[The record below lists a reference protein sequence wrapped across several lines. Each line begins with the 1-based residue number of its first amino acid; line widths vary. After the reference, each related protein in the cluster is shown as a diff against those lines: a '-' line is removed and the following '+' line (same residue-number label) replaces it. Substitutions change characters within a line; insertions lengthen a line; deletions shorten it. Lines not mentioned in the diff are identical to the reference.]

1 MPKCVPGVV
10 TEADTSYWLPRDPV
24 MHGAGRY
31 VSELGKADRYL
42 CQHRAMTAGAE
53 AMRTPGGPPDQ
64 TWHAG
69 ARWWSVDVHCH
80 SPASFDYGGL
90 EGSRNDEPK
99 PSFEDWLQAYITAGV
114 DAIVVTDHN
123 SHEGIEPARE
133 ALEALRGSDPGLPP
147 FVIFPGVEI
156 TATGGVHILGI
167 FDPES
172 DADIVNRALTLCRY
186 TGTRG
191 RSDHTAN
198 MTVADIAS
206 EISRLGG
213 LCVPAHAD
221 QSRGIFGMDPRELAA
236 LADSPDVIAVE
247 VVHDALVGTA
257 ERHGWLSILG
267 SDAHHLTADSCPDG
281 VEPKAPGTHLT
292 LFKAE
297 ALDLHGLRLALTDP
311 SESVR
316 RCRSGYGDPNA
327 ISHGHIDR
335 VQVVRG
341 DATEAYRFG
350 PWMNCLIG
358 GRGVGKSTLVELLR
372 LALERGHELE
382 GSVAE
387 DLRRFS
393 PNAEAG
399 ERWWDD
405 ETRIIVDY
413 TKDQRQ
419 LRVVWSGANP
429 EKSGLHV
436 WTGDSWEEQSGRAV
450 DRTPVRIF
458 SQKQIYDL
466 ATSPQSFLTILD
478 DMPDIRRNEW
488 DEEYE
493 ELRLRFVGERN
504 KLRQLLAETEKA
516 DRIRGQLQEVQGRLR
531 HLAELRASAEYQE
544 LEAAETRIRE
554 ATSAEVQALRL
565 EQQLAAD
572 ADALRALVTESLR
585 GSDFNERADTF
596 ESAAEL
602 MERASVVLSTGRAA
616 WGAQDTASRWDAR
629 VAELNTWLSEQ
640 GGSTRISAEQTRAD
654 RQREAELDAE
664 LREVESSEER
674 RGQQQAVIDQIL
686 TALSS
691 KRLELF
697 TRRREYTGQLSAT
710 ADAPTKVEV
719 HQQGDI
725 EGIGEDLRRLL
736 DCPDSFESAF
746 ADEGIAASLLA
757 HQPKDPRFPDNVA
770 AFKQALV
777 EFAQAGPDSAI
788 GQSITVD
795 RRFYTRL
802 ANADTFDL
810 VTRIMLWFPE
820 DLVSVRY
827 RPRDGHGYIAVDRGS
842 PGQKTAAL
850 LTVILQMGTDPLVL
864 DQPEDDLENKLIR
877 QLAVETLSNIKGQ
890 RQLIVSTHNA
900 NIVVTSAAE
909 NILVLEHGEAIPKI
923 EAEGTLQTVEVKS
936 NVCEILEGGEDAI
949 KTRFRRLVGS
959 TAV

>member
-1 MPKCVPGVV
+1 MVQGTREPNL
-10 TEADTSYWLPRDPV
+10 E
-24 MHGAGRY
+24 
-31 VSELGKADRYL
+31 L
-42 CQHRAMTAGAE
+42 CQHRTMTAASE
-53 AMRTPGGPPDQ
+53 PVPTPESSPDQ

-69 ARWWSVDVHCH
+69 ARWWSVDIHSH

-90 EGSRNDEPK
+90 EGSSNDEPK
-99 PSFEDWLQAYITAGV
+99 PSFEEWLQAYIAAGV
-114 DAIVVTDHN
+114 DGIVVTDHN
-123 SHEGIEPARE
+123 SHEGIKPARE
-133 ALEALRGSDPGLPP
+133 ALEALRGNDPGLPP

-206 EISRLGG
+206 EIARLGG

-221 QSRGIFGMDPRELAA
+221 QSRGIFGMDQRELAA
-236 LADSPDVIAVE
+236 LAESPHVTAVE
-247 VVHDALVGTA
+247 VIDDALVGTA
-257 ERHGWLSILG
+257 ERHGWVSVLG
-267 SDAHHLTADSCPDG
+267 SDAHHLSADSCPDG

-297 ALDLHGLRLALTDP
+297 ALDLDGLRLALTDP

-316 RCRSGYGDPNA
+316 RCRRGYDDPNA
-327 ISHGHIDR
+327 GSHGHIDR

-341 DATEAYRFG
+341 GVAKAYRFG

-372 LALERGHELE
+372 LALGRSHELQ

-387 DLRRFS
+387 DLRRFR
-393 PNAEAG
+393 PNADYG

-429 EKSGLHV
+429 EKPVVHV

-450 DRTPVRIF
+450 DRAPVRIF
-458 SQKQIYDL
+458 SQKQIYEL

-478 DMPDIRRNEW
+478 DMPAIRRNEW

-516 DRIRGQLQEVQGRLR
+516 DRVRGQLQEVQGRLR

-544 LEAAETRIRE
+544 LEVAETRIRD
-554 ATSAEVQALRL
+554 ATSAEEQALRL

-572 ADALRALVTESLR
+572 ANALRALVPETLR
-585 GSDFNERADTF
+585 GSDFDGRAATF
-596 ESAAEL
+596 ASAAEL
-602 MERASVVLSTGRAA
+602 VEQASAVLSTGRAA
-616 WGAQDTASRWDAR
+616 WGAQDTASRWDER
-629 VAELNTWLSEQ
+629 VAELNTWLGEQ
-640 GGSTRISAEQTRAD
+640 GGSTRISAEQIRAD
-654 RQREAELDAE
+654 RQREAELEAE
-664 LREVESSEER
+664 LREVENSEER
-674 RGQQQAVIDQIL
+674 RGQQQAVIDEIL
-686 TALSS
+686 SSLSS
-691 KRLELF
+691 KRTELF
-697 TRRREYTGQLSAT
+697 TRRREYTGQLSTT

-719 HQQGDI
+719 HQQGDV
-725 EGIGEDLRRLL
+725 EGIGEELRRLL
-736 DCPDSFESAF
+736 NCPDSFDPAF
-746 ADEGIAASLLA
+746 GENGIAASLLA
-757 HQPKDPRFPDNVA
+757 HQPKDPRFPANVA
-770 AFKQALV
+770 AFKQVLIDFV
-777 EFAQAGPDSAI
+777 QAGPESEI

-802 ANADTFDL
+802 GNADTFDL

-827 RPRDGHGYIAVDRGS
+827 RPRDGRGYIAVDRGS

-877 QLAVETLSNIKGQ
+877 QLAVETLKKIKGQ

-900 NIVVTSAAE
+900 NMVVTSAAE
-909 NILVLEHGEAIPKI
+909 NILVLEHGEMIPKI
-923 EAEGTLQTVEVKS
+923 EAEGTLQTAEVKA

-949 KTRFRRLVGS
+949 KTRFRRLVGL